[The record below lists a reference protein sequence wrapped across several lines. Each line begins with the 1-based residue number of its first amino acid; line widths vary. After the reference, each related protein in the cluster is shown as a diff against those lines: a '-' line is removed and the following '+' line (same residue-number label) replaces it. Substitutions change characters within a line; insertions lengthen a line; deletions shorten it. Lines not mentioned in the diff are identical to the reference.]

1 MIPMRQFLS
10 LMVAGATMFLIGPIV
25 GFHVLAFF
33 TQFGVWGLVAG
44 LLLGGTTYLFI
55 VGNVTS
61 RL

>member
-1 MIPMRQFLS
+1 MRQFLS

-25 GFHVLAFF
+25 GFYVLTFF
-33 TQFGVWGLVAG
+33 TQFGVWGFAAG
-44 LLLGGTTYLFI
+44 VLLGGTTYAFI